1 VTNPAPIRTSAA
13 GEIFQARDQI
23 RTLLMRSEAD
33 AESPL
38 LETVAAALDE
48 IQGRLDSLGGLQS
61 MFEGW
66 TNAK

>member
-1 VTNPAPIRTSAA
+1 
-13 GEIFQARDQI
+13 
-23 RTLLMRSEAD
+23 MRSEAD